1 MTTAAERMPRRAVLL
16 LLAVVFT
23 AAALLVSRR
32 PEWPLP
38 GAAAWAAR
46 HPDPRVVDA
55 GAEAS
60 LALQL
65 DGARRD
71 DLLLLF
77 AALAAGCLVVAVSPR
92 VAAWTG
98 GAPSAVLLCGSI
110 GLGLSQLALSIAGQ
124 AQGLADGSWSVADD
138 TLDRIA
144 PAEAATLRE
153 WRARIAPDE
162 GVILI
167 GSDPRLYDLVVW
179 ALPPRPLYPMLLD
192 IQPATSEEKVLR
204 GARGLAVVRERG
216 ARWIVDLNVLS
227 RAAPAGHP
235 ALMRVEP

>member
-1 MTTAAERMPRRAVLL
+1 MPRRAVLL
-16 LLAVVFT
+16 LLACVF
-23 AAALLVSRR
+23 AAAAFGVSRR
-32 PEWPLP
+32 AEWPLP
-38 GAAAWAAR
+38 GAASWTAR

-55 GAEAS
+55 GAEAA
-60 LALQL
+60 LAAQV
-65 DGARRD
+65 DGERRG

-77 AALAAGCLVVAVSPR
+77 AALAAGCLVVAAAPR
-92 VAAWTG
+92 VAAWMG

-110 GLGLSQLALSIAGQ
+110 GLGVAQLGVSIAGQ
-124 AQGLADGSWSVADD
+124 ARGLRDGSWSVADD

-144 PAEAATLRE
+144 PREAATLRE

-179 ALPPRPLYPMLLD
+179 ALDPRPLYPLLLD
-192 IQPATSEEKVLR
+192 IRPATSAEQVLR
-204 GARGLAVVRERG
+204 GARGLPIVRERD
-216 ARWIVDLNVLS
+216 ARWIADLNVLPPGT
-227 RAAPAGHP
+227 PAGHA

>member
-1 MTTAAERMPRRAVLL
+1 MPRRAVLL
-16 LLAVVFT
+16 LLAVVFA
-23 AAALLVSRR
+23 AAALVVSRR
-32 PEWPLP
+32 SEWPLP

-65 DGARRD
+65 DGERRD

-92 VAAWTG
+92 VATWTG

-110 GLGLSQLALSIAGQ
+110 GLGLSELAVSIAGQ
-124 AQGLADGSWSVADD
+124 ARGVLDGSWSVADD

-144 PAEAATLRE
+144 PMEAATLRE
-153 WRARIAPDE
+153 WRARIGPDE

-179 ALPPRPLYPMLLD
+179 ALHPRPLYPMLLD
-192 IQPATSEEKVLR
+192 VKRSTSEEAVLR
-204 GARGLAVVRERG
+204 GARALPVVRERG
-216 ARWIVDLNVLS
+216 ARWIADLNALS
-227 RAAPAGHP
+227 PWLPAGHP
-235 ALMRVEP
+235 ALIRVEP